1 MEEHEFDDVEHD
13 HEQEALE
20 AEEHI
25 QANLAEVRQIISQ
38 AALKSGRTAEDI
50 TILAITKHQELEVMV
65 AAYNCGLKNFGES
78 YLQEALE
85 KMEDFA
91 EVDDIRWDM
100 VGHVQSR
107 KAKDVAEHFH
117 TVHSLDSLKLARLL
131 SANRPAELPAL
142 EVFLEVN
149 LGNEE
154 TKSGLPIESEQ
165 DLAGLTKLAEEVQQ
179 MEGLKLV
186 GLMGM
191 PPLFDDPEKSR
202 PYFQKLK
209 QAQDYL
215 NNQNETFDLKQISA
229 GTSHDFA
236 VAIEEGSTI
245 IRLGEALLG
254 PRNY

>member
-1 MEEHEFDDVEHD
+1 MEEHEFDDIEHD

-25 QANLAEVRQIISQ
+25 QANLAEIRQIISQ

-107 KAKDVAEHFH
+107 KAKDVAAHFH
-117 TVHSLDSLKLARLL
+117 TLHSLDSLKLARLL
-131 SANRPAELPAL
+131 SANRPAEMPAL

-154 TKSGLPIESEQ
+154 SKSGLPIESEQ
-165 DLAGLTKLAEEVQQ
+165 DLAELTKLAEEVQQ
-179 MEGLKLV
+179 MDGLKLV

-209 QAQDYL
+209 QTQDYL
-215 NNQNETFDLKQISA
+215 NKQNETLDLTQISA
-229 GTSHDFA
+229 GTSHDFT
-236 VAIEEGSTI
+236 VAIEEGATI
-245 IRLGEALLG
+245 LRLGEVLLG

>member
-1 MEEHEFDDVEHD
+1 MEEHEFDDIEHD

-25 QANLAEVRQIISQ
+25 QANLAEIRQIISQ

-107 KAKDVAEHFH
+107 KAKDVAAHFH
-117 TVHSLDSLKLARLL
+117 TLHSLDSLKLARLL
-131 SANRPAELPAL
+131 SANRSADMPAL

-179 MEGLKLV
+179 LAGLKLV

-209 QAQDYL
+209 QTQEFL
-215 NNQNETFDLKQISA
+215 NKQNVTFELKQISA

-236 VAIEEGSTI
+236 VAIEEGATI
-245 IRLGEALLG
+245 LRLGEVLLG

>member
-1 MEEHEFDDVEHD
+1 MEEHEFDDIEHD
-13 HEQEALE
+13 HQQEVLD

-25 QANLAEVRQIISQ
+25 QANLAEIRQIIAQ
-38 AALKSGRTAEDI
+38 AALKSGRTVEDI

-85 KMEDFA
+85 KMEDFS

-107 KAKDVAEHFH
+107 KAKDVATHFH
-117 TVHSLDSLKLARLL
+117 TLHSLDSLKLARLL
-131 SANRPAELPAL
+131 SANRPAEMPAL

-154 TKSGLPIESEQ
+154 SKSGLPIETEQ
-165 DLAGLTKLAEEVQQ
+165 DLAELTKLAEEVRQ
-179 MEGLKLV
+179 MAGLKLV

-202 PYFQKLK
+202 LYFQKLK
-209 QAQDYL
+209 QTQDYL
-215 NNQNETFDLKQISA
+215 NKQNETFGLKQISA

-236 VAIEEGSTI
+236 VAIEEGATI
-245 IRLGEALLG
+245 LRLGEVLLG

>member
-1 MEEHEFDDVEHD
+1 MEEHEFDDIEHD

-25 QANLAEVRQIISQ
+25 QANLAEIRQIIGQ

-107 KAKDVAEHFH
+107 KAKDVAAHFH
-117 TVHSLDSLKLARLL
+117 TLHSLDSIKLASLL
-131 SANRPAELPAL
+131 SANRPADMPAL

-179 MEGLKLV
+179 LAGLKLV

-202 PYFQKLK
+202 PYFQKLRQTQEFLNK
-209 QAQDYL
+209 Q
-215 NNQNETFDLKQISA
+215 NVTFDLKQISA

-236 VAIEEGSTI
+236 VAIEEGATI
-245 IRLGEALLG
+245 LRLGEVLLG

>member
-1 MEEHEFDDVEHD
+1 MEEHEFDDIEHD

-25 QANLAEVRQIISQ
+25 QANLAEIRQIIGQ

-107 KAKDVAEHFH
+107 KAKDVAAHFH
-117 TVHSLDSLKLARLL
+117 TLHSLDSLKLARLL
-131 SANRPAELPAL
+131 SANRSADMPAL

-179 MEGLKLV
+179 LAGLKLV

-209 QAQDYL
+209 QTQEFL
-215 NNQNETFDLKQISA
+215 NKQNVTFELKQISA

-236 VAIEEGSTI
+236 VAIEEGATI
-245 IRLGEALLG
+245 LRLGEVLLG

>member
-1 MEEHEFDDVEHD
+1 MEEHEFDDIEHD

-25 QANLAEVRQIISQ
+25 QANLAEIRQIVSQ

-107 KAKDVAEHFH
+107 KAKDVAAHFH
-117 TVHSLDSLKLARLL
+117 TLHSLDSLKLARLL
-131 SANRPAELPAL
+131 SANRSADMPAL

-179 MEGLKLV
+179 LAGLKLV

-209 QAQDYL
+209 QTQEFL
-215 NNQNETFDLKQISA
+215 NKQNVTFELKQISA

-236 VAIEEGSTI
+236 VAIEEGATI
-245 IRLGEALLG
+245 LRLGEVLLG

>member
-1 MEEHEFDDVEHD
+1 MKEHESDDIELD
-13 HEQEALE
+13 HQQEVLD

-25 QANLAEVRQIISQ
+25 QANITEVKQIISQ

-85 KMEDFA
+85 KMEDFT

-107 KAKDVAEHFH
+107 KAKDVAAHFH
-117 TVHSLDSLKLARLL
+117 TLHSLDTLKLARLL
-131 SANRPAELPAL
+131 NANRPAEMPAL
-142 EVFLEVN
+142 EVFIEVN

-154 TKSGLPIESEQ
+154 TKSGLPIETEH
-165 DLAGLTKLAEEVQQ
+165 DLAELTKLAEEVQQ
-179 MEGLKLV
+179 MAGLKLV

-209 QAQDYL
+209 QTQDYL
-215 NNQNETFDLKQISA
+215 NKQIGTLDLKQISA

-236 VAIEEGSTI
+236 VAIEEGATI
-245 IRLGEALLG
+245 LRLGEILLG

>member
-1 MEEHEFDDVEHD
+1 MEEHEFDDIEHD

-25 QANLAEVRQIISQ
+25 QANLAEIRQIISQ

-107 KAKDVAEHFH
+107 KAKDVAAHFH
-117 TVHSLDSLKLARLL
+117 TLHSLDSLKLARLL
-131 SANRPAELPAL
+131 SANRSADMPAL

-179 MEGLKLV
+179 LAGLKLV

-202 PYFQKLK
+202 PYFQKLRQTQEFLNK
-209 QAQDYL
+209 QNVTL
-215 NNQNETFDLKQISA
+215 DLKQISA

-236 VAIEEGSTI
+236 VAIEEGATI
-245 IRLGEALLG
+245 LRLGEVLLG